1 MIISNFPANF
11 YHAQTSHLRKGYK
24 IPTNLNQVTNSSFV
38 FSASLGVSINLKN
51 TSMKSLGKI
60 VNYFSTIDLNF
71 YRFTSFITHVGKD
84 VCPEMH
90 AVTKIGEIC
99 QIVKFASTNLTE
111 IRQNRKFRQT
121 DFALTNFTKIRLH
134 R

>member
-11 YHAQTSHLRKGYK
+11 YHAQTSNLRKGYK

-71 YRFTSFITHVGKD
+71 YRFTGFITHAGRTYVQK
-84 VCPEMH
+84 CM
-90 AVTKIGEIC
+90 
-99 QIVKFASTNLTE
+99 Q
-111 IRQNRKFRQT
+111 
-121 DFALTNFTKIRLH
+121 
-134 R
+134 

>member
-1 MIISNFPANF
+1 MTMIISNFSANF

-71 YRFTSFITHVGKD
+71 YRFTGFII
-84 VCPEMH
+84 H
-90 AVTKIGEIC
+90 AGRTYVQKCIC